1 MSDLQRTDQWHQD
14 RAGRITASRFIDA
27 LAFGKADASGK
38 RKPLESRTTY
48 MRELCFE
55 RLASRAK
62 HSVSAKAL
70 SWGTQEEQGCH
81 DYYELISGNMVTKS
95 GFMVHPKYDWLGCS
109 PDGLIGA
116 DGGIESKCPYN
127 EAVHIRTWIEGMPE
141 EHTWQVQGCM
151 FVTGRKWWDF
161 LSYDPRQNDEYRLYV
176 ERIERD
182 QTFIDQ
188 LHAGLVQFNL
198 ELNRMVDEVEY
209 KAQLQA
215 QRLSLT
221 I

>member
-1 MSDLQRTDQWHQD
+1 MSQLQGTDQWHQD
-14 RAGRITASRFIDA
+14 RAGRVTASRFKDA
-27 LAFGKADASGK
+27 VSFGKPDGQGR
-38 RKPLESRTTY
+38 RKPSEARTTY

-62 HSVSAKAL
+62 HSVKAKAL
-70 SWGTQEEQGCH
+70 DWGHQEEAGCH

-95 GFMVHPKYDWLGCS
+95 GLVIHPRYDWLGCS
-109 PDGLIGA
+109 PDGLVGI
-116 DGGIESKCPYN
+116 DGGIESKCPFN
-127 EAVHIRTWIEGMPE
+127 EAVHVRTWLEGMPE

-161 LSYDPRQNDEYRLYV
+161 LSYDPRQNDQYKLYV

-182 QTFIDQ
+182 EKFIEE

-215 QRLSLT
+215 QRLSLAA
-221 I
+221 